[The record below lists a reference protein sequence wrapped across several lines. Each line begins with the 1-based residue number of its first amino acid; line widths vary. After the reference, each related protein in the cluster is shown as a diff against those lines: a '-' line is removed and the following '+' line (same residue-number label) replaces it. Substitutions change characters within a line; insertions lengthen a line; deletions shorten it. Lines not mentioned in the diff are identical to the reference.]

1 MPVSG
6 GGRSWLVDS
15 KYTVLRWLRLTSLG
29 VYGIIF
35 SGWASGSRY
44 PFLGSVRAVAQLIS
58 YELILVSVVFIISF
72 VTFSFNFIEIINF
85 QESSGWLAVPLFPA
99 FLVFLVVGL
108 AETNRTPFDLP
119 EREAELV
126 AGYNLEYS
134 SLLFAFFFF
143 ERIREYVSDSSY
155 YS

>member
-1 MPVSG
+1 
-6 GGRSWLVDS
+6 
-15 KYTVLRWLRLTSLG
+15 

-134 SLLFAFFFF
+134 SLLFAFFFL
-143 ERIREYVSDSSY
+143 REYANMLVIAVITVSFFIGGWKY
-155 YS
+155 FV